1 MIISTRRELVA
12 EQMRLMEVIR
22 EKTSINIVTC
32 GKCGSVILHEP
43 LEAES
48 VVTCYDCLTTIGL
61 EECSDLWYEGCE
73 VPEAK
78 PIIDVEDVLQ
88 VAEALGLSL
97 FKTQIVEVLEMY
109 PAEQRNDLTAT
120 WDLVVENC
128 IYKIL
133 NENGK

>member
-1 MIISTRRELVA
+1 MSTRRELVA

-32 GKCGSVILHEP
+32 GNCGSVMLHEP
-43 LEAES
+43 LDAES
-48 VVTCYDCLTTIGL
+48 VVTCYDCLTDIGL

-73 VPEAK
+73 VPEVK
-78 PIIDVEDVLQ
+78 VVIGVEDVLQ
-88 VAEALGLSL
+88 VANDLGLAML
-97 FKTQIVEVLEMY
+97 PFDVNRVVRMY
-109 PAEQRNDLTAT
+109 PAEQQNDLTAT
-120 WDLVVENC
+120 WDLIVENC

>member
-1 MIISTRRELVA
+1 MQSRRELVA

-32 GKCGSVILHEP
+32 GKCGSVMLHEP
-43 LEAES
+43 FEAEN
-48 VVTCYDCLTTIGL
+48 VMTCYDCLT
-61 EECSDLWYEGCE
+61 EMEAEDCPDLWYEGCE

-78 PIIDVEDVLQ
+78 PVIDVEDVLQ
-88 VAEALGLSL
+88 VAYKLGFAGLPSG
-97 FKTQIVEVLEMY
+97 VEKVIEMY
-109 PAEQRNDLTAT
+109 PAEQANDPTAT